1 MFNFIKKL
9 GNRIKNI
16 FNRPSYKKLYK
27 EAIKQQEKTLEQ
39 VSQLKEQISQMTQ
52 NVSQMTEQVNSLKKL
67 NEDNQVKIND
77 YQSKMEEYNSWRE
90 SMKFIEDIEGQDT
103 IQGIRLDVLEKLFNR
118 GDIRLGKYST
128 KKPNRYMTT
137 NPEFLD
143 KWYEVIEKDKEGY
156 KPNYDISSQIRVINK
171 TLTHAFSGQAIFE
184 SYEYDDGE
192 WQLFVL
198 EDAMNKVFVAFDIE
212 PATSD
217 TIIRR

>member
-16 FNRPSYKKLYK
+16 FNRHNYKKLYK
-27 EAIKQQEKTLEQ
+27 EAVKQQNKASEQISQLTEQ
-39 VSQLKEQISQMTQ
+39 VSQMA
-52 NVSQMTEQVNSLKKL
+52 EQVKSLKQL
-67 NEDNQVKIND
+67 NEDNQVKID
-77 YQSKMEEYNSWRE
+77 EYQSKMDEYESWKR
-90 SMKFIEDIEGQDT
+90 SKNFIEDIKGQNT
-103 IQGIRLDVLEKLFNR
+103 IQGIRLDLLEKLFNR
-118 GDIRLGKYST
+118 GDVRLGKYST
-128 KKPNRYMTT
+128 KKPNRYITT
-137 NPEFLD
+137 NPDFLD
-143 KWYEVIEKDKEGY
+143 KWYEVIEKDEEGY
-156 KPNYDISSQIRVINK
+156 KPNYDISSQLKVINK
-171 TLTHAFSGQAIFE
+171 ELTYYFGGQTIFE

>member
-16 FNRPSYKKLYK
+16 FNRPNYKKLYQ
-27 EAIKQQEKTLEQ
+27 EAVKQQEKTMEQ
-39 VSQLKEQISQMTQ
+39 VSKLAEEVK
-52 NVSQMTEQVNSLKKL
+52 SLTKL
-67 NEDNQVKIND
+67 NEDNQTKIGE
-77 YQSKMEEYNSWRE
+77 YQSKMDEYKSNMEEYESWKR
-90 SMKFIEDIEGQDT
+90 SKNFIEDIKGQNT
-103 IQGIRLDVLEKLFNR
+103 IQGIRLDLLEKLFNR
-118 GDIRLGKYST
+118 GDIRLGKYSK

-143 KWYEVIEKDKEGY
+143 KWYEVLEKDQEGI
-156 KPNYDISSQIRVINK
+156 KPNYDISSHVRVINK

-198 EDAMNKVFVAFDIE
+198 EDAMNKVFIAFDIE
-212 PATSD
+212 PATVD
-217 TIIRR
+217 TIVRR

>member
-1 MFNFIKKL
+1 MFSFIKKL

-16 FNRPSYKKLYK
+16 FNRPNYKKLYK
-27 EAIKQQEKTLEQ
+27 EAVQQQKQTLEQ
-39 VSQLKEQISQMTQ
+39 VSQLTEKLSQMTQ
-52 NVSQMTEQVNSLKKL
+52 NVSKMTEEIKSLKQI
-67 NEDNQVKIND
+67 NEENQANIDK
-77 YQSKMEEYNSWRE
+77 YNSWRE
-90 SMKFIEDIEGQDT
+90 SMHFIEDIEGQNT
-103 IQGIRLDVLEKLFNR
+103 IPGIRLDVLEKLFNR
-118 GDIRLGKYST
+118 GDIRLGKYSK

-143 KWYEVIEKDKEGY
+143 KWYEVLEKDQEGI
-156 KPNYDISSQIRVINK
+156 KPNYDISSHVRVINK

-198 EDAMNKVFVAFDIE
+198 EDAMNKVFIAFDIE
-212 PATSD
+212 PATVD

>member
-9 GNRIKNI
+9 GNRIKSI
-16 FNRPSYKKLYK
+16 FNRPNYKKLYQ
-27 EAIKQQEKTLEQ
+27 EAVKQQKQTMEQ
-39 VSQLKEQISQMTQ
+39 VSKLVEEVK
-52 NVSQMTEQVNSLKKL
+52 SLKQL
-67 NEDNQVKIND
+67 NEDNQAKIGE
-77 YQSKMEEYNSWRE
+77 YQSKMDEYKSNMEEYNRWRA
-90 SMKFIEDIEGQDT
+90 SQKFIEDIMGQDT

-156 KPNYDISSQIRVINK
+156 QPKYDISSHIKVINK
-171 TLTHAFSGQAIFE
+171 TLTHSFSGQAIFE

>member
-16 FNRPSYKKLYK
+16 FNRPNYKKLYK
-27 EAIKQQEKTLEQ
+27 EAVKQQEKTLEQ

-52 NVSQMTEQVNSLKKL
+52 NVSQMTEQVKSLTKL

-77 YQSKMEEYNSWRE
+77 YQSKMEEYNNWRE

>member
-16 FNRPSYKKLYK
+16 FNRPNYKKLYK
-27 EAIKQQEKTLEQ
+27 EAVKQQEKTLEQ

-52 NVSQMTEQVNSLKKL
+52 NVSQMTEEIKSLKQI
-67 NEDNQVKIND
+67 NEENQANIEK
-77 YQSKMEEYNSWRE
+77 YNNWRE
-90 SMKFIEDIEGQDT
+90 SMHFIEDIEGQNT
-103 IQGIRLDVLEKLFNR
+103 IPGIRLDVLEKLFNR
-118 GDIRLGKYST
+118 GDIRLGKYSK

-143 KWYEVIEKDKEGY
+143 KWYEVLEKDQEGI
-156 KPNYDISSQIRVINK
+156 KPNYDISSHVRVINK

-198 EDAMNKVFVAFDIE
+198 EDAMNKVFIAFDIE
-212 PATSD
+212 PATVD
-217 TIIRR
+217 TIVRR

>member
-16 FNRPSYKKLYK
+16 FNRPNYKKLYK
-27 EAIKQQEKTLEQ
+27 EAVKQQEKTLEQ

-52 NVSQMTEQVNSLKKL
+52 NVSHMTEEIKSLKQI
-67 NEDNQVKIND
+67 NEENQANIEK
-77 YQSKMEEYNSWRE
+77 YNNWRE
-90 SMKFIEDIEGQDT
+90 SMHFIEDIEGQNT
-103 IQGIRLDVLEKLFNR
+103 IPGIRLDVLEKLFNR
-118 GDIRLGKYST
+118 GDIRLGKYSK

-143 KWYEVIEKDKEGY
+143 KWYEVLEKDQEGI
-156 KPNYDISSQIRVINK
+156 KPNYDISSHVRVINK

-198 EDAMNKVFVAFDIE
+198 EDAMNKVFIAFDIE
-212 PATSD
+212 PATVD
-217 TIIRR
+217 TIVRR

>member
-16 FNRPSYKKLYK
+16 FNRPNYKKLYQ
-27 EAIKQQEKTLEQ
+27 EAVKQQKQTLEQ
-39 VSQLKEQISQMTQ
+39 VSKLAEEVK
-52 NVSQMTEQVNSLKKL
+52 SLKQL
-67 NEDNQVKIND
+67 NEDNQTKIGE
-77 YQSKMEEYNSWRE
+77 YQSKMDEYKSNMEEYNRWRE
-90 SMKFIEDIEGQDT
+90 SMHFIEDIRGKNT

-156 KPNYDISSQIRVINK
+156 QPKYDISSHIKLINK
-171 TLTHAFSGQAIFE
+171 TLSQAFSGQAIFE

-198 EDAMNKVFVAFDIE
+198 EDAMNKVFIAFDIE

>member
-9 GNRIKNI
+9 GKKIKGI
-16 FNRPSYKKLYK
+16 FNRPNYKKLYK
-27 EAIKQQEKTLEQ
+27 EAVQQQKQTLEQ

-52 NVSQMTEQVNSLKKL
+52 NVSQMTEEIKSLKQI
-67 NEDNQVKIND
+67 NEENQANIEK
-77 YQSKMEEYNSWRE
+77 YNNWRE
-90 SMKFIEDIEGQDT
+90 SMHFIEDIEGRNT
-103 IQGIRLDVLEKLFNR
+103 IPGIRLDVLEKLFNR
-118 GDIRLGKYST
+118 GDIRLGKYSK

-143 KWYEVIEKDKEGY
+143 KWYEVLEKDQEGI
-156 KPNYDISSQIRVINK
+156 KPNYDISSHVRVINK

-198 EDAMNKVFVAFDIE
+198 EDAMNKVFIAFDIE
-212 PATSD
+212 PATVD
-217 TIIRR
+217 TIVRR

>member
-1 MFNFIKKL
+1 MFSFIKKL

-16 FNRPSYKKLYK
+16 FNRPNYKKLYQ
-27 EAIKQQEKTLEQ
+27 EAVKQQKQTMEQ
-39 VSQLKEQISQMTQ
+39 VSKLAEEVK
-52 NVSQMTEQVNSLKKL
+52 SLKQL
-67 NEDNQVKIND
+67 NEDNQTKIGEYQSKMED

-103 IQGIRLDVLEKLFNR
+103 IPGIRLDVLEKLFNR

-143 KWYEVIEKDKEGY
+143 KWYEVLEKDQEGY
-156 KPNYDISSQIRVINK
+156 KPKYDISSHIKVINK
-171 TLTHAFSGQAIFE
+171 TLSHSFSGQAIFE

-198 EDAMNKVFVAFDIE
+198 EDAMNKVFIAFDIS
-212 PATSD
+212 PATVD

>member
-1 MFNFIKKL
+1 MFTFIKKL
-9 GNRIKNI
+9 GSRIKSI
-16 FNRPSYKKLYK
+16 FNYRKLYK
-27 EAIKQQEKTLEQ
+27 EAVKQQKKASEQISQLTEQ
-39 VSQLKEQISQMTQ
+39 VSQLKEQ
-52 NVSQMTEQVNSLKKL
+52 VKSLTKL
-67 NEDNQVKIND
+67 NEDNQANIEK
-77 YQSKMEEYNSWRE
+77 YNSWRE
-90 SMKFIEDIEGQDT
+90 SMHFIEDIEGKNT
-103 IQGIRLDVLEKLFNR
+103 IPGIRLDVLEKVFNR

-143 KWYEVIEKDKEGY
+143 KWYEVIEKDQEGIQP
-156 KPNYDISSQIRVINK
+156 KYDISSHIKLINK
-171 TLTHAFSGQAIFE
+171 TLTNAFSGQAIFE

-198 EDAMNKVFVAFDIE
+198 EDAMNKVFIAFDIE

>member
-1 MFNFIKKL
+1 MFSFIKKI

-16 FNRPSYKKLYK
+16 FNRPNYKKLYK
-27 EAIKQQEKTLEQ
+27 EAVKQQEKTLEQ

-52 NVSQMTEQVNSLKKL
+52 NVSQMTEEIKSLKQI
-67 NEDNQVKIND
+67 NEENQANIEK
-77 YQSKMEEYNSWRE
+77 YNNWRE
-90 SMKFIEDIEGQDT
+90 SMHFIEDIEGQNT
-103 IQGIRLDVLEKLFNR
+103 IPGIRLDVLEKLFNR
-118 GDIRLGKYST
+118 GDIRLGKYSK

-143 KWYEVIEKDKEGY
+143 KWYEVLEKDQEGI
-156 KPNYDISSQIRVINK
+156 KPNYDISSHVRVINK

-198 EDAMNKVFVAFDIE
+198 EDAMNKVFIAFDIE
-212 PATSD
+212 PATVD
-217 TIIRR
+217 TIVRR

>member
-39 VSQLKEQISQMTQ
+39 VSQLKEQ
-52 NVSQMTEQVNSLKKL
+52 VSQMTEQVKSLTKL
-67 NEDNQVKIND
+67 NEDNQTKIGE
-77 YQSKMEEYNSWRE
+77 YQSKMDEYKSNMEEYESWKR
-90 SMKFIEDIEGQDT
+90 SKNFIEDIKGQNT
-103 IQGIRLDVLEKLFNR
+103 IQGIRLDLLEKLFNR
-118 GDIRLGKYST
+118 GDVRLGKYST
-128 KKPNRYMTT
+128 KKPNRYITT
-137 NPEFLD
+137 NPDFLD
-143 KWYEVIEKDKEGY
+143 KWYEVIEKDEEGY
-156 KPNYDISSQIRVINK
+156 KPNYDISSYVRVINK
-171 TLTHAFSGQAIFE
+171 ELTYYFGGQTIFE

>member
-52 NVSQMTEQVNSLKKL
+52 NISQMTEQVNSLKKL

>member
-1 MFNFIKKL
+1 MFSFIKKL

-16 FNRPSYKKLYK
+16 FNRPNYKKLYK
-27 EAIKQQEKTLEQ
+27 EAIKQQEKTLKEN
-39 VSQLKEQISQMTQ
+39 SQLKEQ
-52 NVSQMTEQVNSLKKL
+52 VSQMTEEVKSLKQI
-67 NEDNQVKIND
+67 NEDNQANIEK
-77 YQSKMEEYNSWRE
+77 YNSWRE
-90 SMKFIEDIEGQDT
+90 SMHFIEDIEGKNT
-103 IQGIRLDVLEKLFNR
+103 IPGIRLDVLEKVFNR
-118 GDIRLGKYST
+118 GEIRLGKYSK

-143 KWYEVIEKDKEGY
+143 KWYEVLEKDQEGI
-156 KPNYDISSQIRVINK
+156 KPNYDISSHVRVINK

-198 EDAMNKVFVAFDIE
+198 EDAMNKVFIAFDIE
-212 PATSD
+212 PATVD

>member
-16 FNRPSYKKLYK
+16 FNRPNYKKLYQ
-27 EAIKQQEKTLEQ
+27 ESIKQKNQALEQ
-39 VSQLKEQISQMTQ
+39 VSQLKEE
-52 NVSQMTEQVNSLKKL
+52 VKSLKQI
-67 NEDNQVKIND
+67 NEENQANIEK
-77 YQSKMEEYNSWRE
+77 YNSWRE
-90 SMKFIEDIEGQDT
+90 SMHFIEDIEGQNS
-103 IQGIRLDVLEKLFNR
+103 IPGIRLDVLEKLFNR
-118 GDIRLGKYST
+118 GDIRLGKYSK

-143 KWYEVIEKDKEGY
+143 KWYEVLEKDQEGI
-156 KPNYDISSQIRVINK
+156 KPNYDISSHVRVINK

-198 EDAMNKVFVAFDIE
+198 EDAMNKVFIAFDIS
-212 PATSD
+212 PATVD

>member
-16 FNRPSYKKLYK
+16 FNRPNYKKLYK
-27 EAIKQQEKTLEQ
+27 EAVKQQEKTMEQ

-52 NVSQMTEQVNSLKKL
+52 NVSQMTEEIKSLKQI
-67 NEDNQVKIND
+67 NEENQANIEK
-77 YQSKMEEYNSWRE
+77 YNNWRE
-90 SMKFIEDIEGQDT
+90 SMHFNEEIEGQNT
-103 IQGIRLDVLEKLFNR
+103 ITGIRLDVLEKLFNR

-128 KKPNRYMTT
+128 KKPNRYITT

-156 KPNYDISSQIRVINK
+156 QPKYDISSHIKLINK
-171 TLTHAFSGQAIFE
+171 TLTNAFSGQAIFE

-198 EDAMNKVFVAFDIE
+198 EDAMNKVFIAFDIE

>member
-39 VSQLKEQISQMTQ
+39 VSQLKEQ
-52 NVSQMTEQVNSLKKL
+52 VSQMTEQVKSLTKL
-67 NEDNQVKIND
+67 NEDNQTKIGEYQSKMED
-77 YQSKMEEYNSWRE
+77 YQSKMDEYNRWRE
-90 SMKFIEDIEGQDT
+90 SQNFIEDIMGQDT
-103 IQGIRLDVLEKLFNR
+103 IQGIRLDVLEKVFNR

-143 KWYEVIEKDKEGY
+143 KWYEVIEKDQEGI
-156 KPNYDISSQIRVINK
+156 KPNYDISSQIKVINK
-171 TLTHAFSGQAIFE
+171 TLTYSFSGQAIFE

-198 EDAMNKVFVAFDIE
+198 EDAMNKVFVAFGIE

>member
-1 MFNFIKKL
+1 MFSFIKKL

-16 FNRPSYKKLYK
+16 FNRPNYKKLYK
-27 EAIKQQEKTLEQ
+27 EAIKQQEKTLKEN
-39 VSQLKEQISQMTQ
+39 SQLKEQ
-52 NVSQMTEQVNSLKKL
+52 VSQMTEQVKSLTKL
-67 NEDNQVKIND
+67 NEDNQANIEK
-77 YQSKMEEYNSWRE
+77 YNSWRE
-90 SMKFIEDIEGQDT
+90 SMHFIEDIEGKNT
-103 IQGIRLDVLEKLFNR
+103 IPGIRLDVLEKVFNR
-118 GDIRLGKYST
+118 GEIRLGKYSK

-143 KWYEVIEKDKEGY
+143 KWYEVLEKDQEGI
-156 KPNYDISSQIRVINK
+156 KPNYDISSHVRVINK

-198 EDAMNKVFVAFDIE
+198 EDAMNKVFIAFDIE
-212 PATSD
+212 PATVD

>member
-16 FNRPSYKKLYK
+16 FNKPNYRKLYK
-27 EAIKQQEKTLEQ
+27 ESVKQQNKASEQISQLKEQ
-39 VSQLKEQISQMTQ
+39 VSQL
-52 NVSQMTEQVNSLKKL
+52 TEQVKSLTKL
-67 NEDNQVKIND
+67 NEDNQANIEK
-77 YQSKMEEYNSWRE
+77 YNSWRE
-90 SMKFIEDIEGQDT
+90 SMHFIEDIEGQNT
-103 IQGIRLDVLEKLFNR
+103 IPGIRLDILEKVFNR
-118 GDIRLGKYST
+118 GEIRLGKYSK

-143 KWYEVIEKDKEGY
+143 KWYEVLEKDQEGI
-156 KPNYDISSQIRVINK
+156 KPNYDISSHVRVINK
-171 TLTHAFSGQAIFE
+171 TLTHAFGGQAIFE

-198 EDAMNKVFVAFDIE
+198 EDAMNKVFIAFGIE
-212 PATSD
+212 PATVD